1 MKLVDIPTGSV
12 PVTVR
17 LINPVSFGP
26 AIIKRFMAPPVPG
39 LDSWKSPSPSLS
51 FLLEHPSGRKLVWDL
66 GIRKDYAN
74 YAPSIA
80 SYIPTT
86 GYQFSGL
93 RNVADILEEH
103 GVKTSD
109 IEAVIWSHW
118 HWDHIGDPSSFP
130 PSVDLVVGRGFKEAM
145 LPGAPANPASPIQES
160 DYTGRTLREI
170 AFAEGGE
177 HTVKIGQLDAFDYF
191 GDGSLFL
198 LDTPGHAVGHLSA
211 LVRTTVDD
219 ADNVAAGKHTFVL
232 LGGDVCHYTGILRPS
247 AHLPVP
253 REILPHPCCT
263 ARTVDASTIS
273 GAFCP
278 GTAFDELQQDRGR
291 APTDTL
297 YDLTFGLDVKLA
309 AQTVGKL
316 QEFDCDDNVFVII
329 AHDRFVRDVVPHF
342 PASIN
347 EWHAKGWGQQ
357 VRWAFLGDLDAYW
370 KSKGLI

>member
-1 MKLVDIPTGSV
+1 MKLVDIPEGDV

-17 LINPVSFGP
+17 LINPVNFGP

-66 GIRKDYAN
+66 GIRKDWTN

-80 SYIPTT
+80 NYIPTT
-86 GYQFSGL
+86 GYQFDNL
-93 RNVADILEEH
+93 RNVADILEENK
-103 GVKTSD
+103 VALTD

-145 LPGAPANPASPIQES
+145 LPGAPANPTSPIQES
-160 DYTGRTLREI
+160 DYKGRTLREI
-170 AFAEGGE
+170 AFEGE
-177 HTVKIGQLDAFDYF
+177 HVVKIGQFEAFDYF
-191 GDGSLFL
+191 GDGSLYL

-211 LVRTTVDD
+211 LVRTTVYD
-219 ADNVAAGKHTFVL
+219 GKHTFVL

-253 REILPHPCCT
+253 QEILPHPCCT
-263 ARTVDASTIS
+263 AGTVATATGS
-273 GAFCP
+273 FCP
-278 GTAFDELQQDRGR
+278 GTAFDDLQKDRGR

-297 YDLTFGLDVKLA
+297 YDLTFGLDVPLA
-309 AQTVGKL
+309 TQTVGKL
-316 QEFDCDDNVFVII
+316 QELDCDDNVFVII

-347 EWHAKGWGQQ
+347 SWHAEGWGQK